1 MQSKP
6 SSASLL
12 CGDMENIATIDP
24 TLAAAELASALTKHV
39 CCSVCTVKG
48 VNFPECRKC
57 GMRFCSR
64 ECRVGQKGAGDG
76 KRHLCGA
83 WESRKRRAQQEQ
95 AGLGSAGMAGPHG
108 GIAGLPSVA
117 ESLGKT
123 PTLASVRAC

>member
-1 MQSKP
+1 M
-6 SSASLL
+6 
-12 CGDMENIATIDP
+12 DP

-39 CCSVCTVKG
+39 CCSVCAAKG

-64 ECRVGQKGAGDG
+64 DCRVGQAGAGDG

-83 WESRKRRAQQEQ
+83 WESRKRNTKMQSVTEGLEMGSDK
-95 AGLGSAGMAGPHG
+95 AGEV
-108 GIAGLPSVA
+108 SVG

-123 PTLASVRAC
+123 PTLAGVRAF